1 MMRLRHQKAIAGFT
15 LVEIMIV
22 VGIIVLLAAL
32 AIPGI
37 LRSRL
42 NANESTAIA
51 GLRAIATAATAY
63 RAVNSAYPGNLS
75 AFINTDP
82 PYIDSI
88 LGSGV
93 KQGYLFAFSGAA
105 DSFNA
110 TANPETQNITG
121 VRGFFVDATGVVRAS
136 ATGAADASSTAI

>member
-1 MMRLRHQKAIAGFT
+1 MHQRRKKAIAGFT

-32 AIPGI
+32 AIPGL

-63 RAVNSAYPGNLS
+63 RAVNAAYPADLA
-75 AFINTDP
+75 AFSNMTP
-82 PYIDSI
+82 PYVDTV
-88 LGSGV
+88 LASGT
-93 KQGYLFAFSGAA
+93 KQGYIFVFTGGT
-105 DSFNA
+105 DSYNA
-110 TANPETQNITG
+110 TASPEVPNITG
-121 VRGFFVDATGVVRAS
+121 VRGFFVDAGGVIRAS
-136 ATGAADASSTAI
+136 SSGAADASSTPI